1 MSDSLLE
8 KLEERLAAK
17 AESAPPPQDDPET
30 TPVAPLPQDG
40 VSEGEEGVTDGEA
53 AQGEPE
59 QVETLLDFARAAGW
73 EPEELYALK
82 FKLDN
87 GEELALGEVKDKL
100 QTYARQEAGIQE
112 QTQRLNEYQAELQAR
127 AEQYFS
133 QRQTESAEVQAAREN
148 MSLVESRYQ
157 SVDWDKLAQAD
168 PGRAAFLQQQLAVDY
183 AGAKQAHAQAQA
195 KERQAQAQLYE
206 QTRAQHAQ
214 ALLQMVPEWRDQA
227 KVQEEYPALQRYL
240 AQQGFRGDEI
250 ESVYDARAITIAR
263 KAMLY
268 DQGQI
273 KMKETQEKVKDA
285 PKPVVRPGGGVLRG
299 AAEQAHT
306 TALVKKAR
314 ESGNRNDKTAAAA
327 AVLAK
332 AFGAKR

>member
-1 MSDSLLE
+1 MPETIIQQLE
-8 KLEERLAAK
+8 ARLSAR
-17 AESAPPPQDDPET
+17 AESNPNPEDAPPPQEEEE
-30 TPVAPLPQDG
+30 PQ
-40 VSEGEEGVTDGEA
+40 EA
-53 AQGEPE
+53 APEGTEGAPEPE
-59 QVETLLDFARAAGW
+59 DAPEQPEEIGTLADFARAAGW
-73 EPEELYALK
+73 EPADLYNLK
-82 FKLDN
+82 LKLDN
-87 GEELALGEVKDKL
+87 EEEIPLGEVKDRL
-100 QTYARQEAGIQE
+100 QAYAREHTAVEE
-112 QTQRLNEYQAELQAR
+112 QTQRLREYEQQLQAQ
-127 AEQYFS
+127 AQQYFD
-133 QRQTESAEVQAAREN
+133 QRQTEGAESQSAREA
-148 MSLVESRYQ
+148 MLQVEARYN

-183 AGAKQAHAQAQA
+183 AGAKHAHAQAQA
-195 KERQAQAQLYE
+195 KEQQAQAQLYE

-268 DQGQI
+268 DQGQT
-273 KMKETQEKVKDA
+273 KMKETQEKVKAA

-299 AAEQAHT
+299 AAEQAHI
-306 TALVKKAR
+306 TALSGRAR
-314 ESGNRNDKTAAAA
+314 ESGRREDKTAAAA

-332 AFGAKR
+332 AMRGKR

>member
-1 MSDSLLE
+1 MSDSLLNQ
-8 KLEERLAAK
+8 LEARMAAR
-17 AESAPPPQDDPET
+17 AEMSPPPQDEQDPE
-30 TPVAPLPQDG
+30 AQDDTEG
-40 VSEGEEGVTDGEA
+40 VPEGEEGA
-53 AQGEPE
+53 PEPE
-59 QVETLLDFARAAGW
+59 EAPEQPEEIQSLLDFGKAAGW
-73 EPEELYALK
+73 EPEELYSLK
-82 FKLDN
+82 LKLDT
-87 GEELALGEVKDKL
+87 GEELTLGSVKDRL
-100 QTYARQEAGIQE
+100 QTYAREHTAVEE
-112 QTQRLNEYQAELQAR
+112 QTQRLREYEQQLQAQ
-127 AEQYFS
+127 AQQYFD
-133 QRQTESAEVQAAREN
+133 QRQTEGAEAQSAREA
-148 MSLVESRYQ
+148 MLQVEARYN
-157 SVDWDKLAQAD
+157 SVDWDKLAQSD

-195 KERQAQAQLYE
+195 KEQQAQAQLYE

-240 AQQGFRGDEI
+240 VQQGFRGNEI
-250 ESVYDARAITIAR
+250 ESIYDARAITIAR

-273 KMKETQEKVKDA
+273 KMKETQEKVKAA